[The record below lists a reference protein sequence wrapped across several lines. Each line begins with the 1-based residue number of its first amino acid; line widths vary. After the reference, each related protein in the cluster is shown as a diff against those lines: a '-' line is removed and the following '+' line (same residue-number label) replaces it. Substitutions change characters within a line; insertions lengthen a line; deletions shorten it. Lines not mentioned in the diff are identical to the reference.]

1 MAAKGKSGP
10 GAGLELVPAEPGFLK
25 DMLESRHLSGF
36 LRAAA
41 EQTLTHQAET
51 GAPAPWTGYFARQ
64 GSEWVGIC
72 AFVDRPSGGEVE
84 IAYGTA
90 PGFEGS
96 GIATAMALWLVE
108 RAFQE
113 AEVTAVVANTA
124 PEPNASTRI
133 LETLGFRRDGVIQDA
148 GIGEAW
154 HWRKPRGY

>member
-1 MAAKGKSGP
+1 MAGKGKSGP
-10 GAGLELVPAEPGFLK
+10 IAGLELVPAEPGFLK
-25 DMLESRHLSGF
+25 DVLESQHLSGF

-41 EQTLTHQAET
+41 EQALSHQART
-51 GAPAPWTGYFARQ
+51 GAAAPWTGYFARP
-64 GSEWVGIC
+64 GTDWVGIC

-90 PGFEGS
+90 PGFEGR
-96 GIATAMALWLVE
+96 GIATAMAGWLVE

-133 LETLGFRRDGVIQDA
+133 LEKLGFRRDGMIQDA
-148 GIGEAW
+148 EIGEAW
-154 HWRKPRGY
+154 HWHKPRG